1 MQLVKPALDV
11 GVAIAAADPA
21 AMLAFYRERV
31 GLAVD
36 HDLPLGGGR
45 LQARHHWGDSIVKL
59 NHRRG
64 GEAPGVPT
72 GGGPVTFH
80 GPGLEA
86 ATGLEDPEGNGVR
99 LAPAEARWLE
109 LELRV
114 ADPEA
119 SARFFRKLGLPLEDD
134 RVAVGHSALRLVPAA
149 SPAPPGGLD
158 GAGIRYV
165 TFQVDRA
172 DAAHAEAL
180 DAGGREGMAPRTLG
194 DVARISF
201 VIEPGGHWIEL
212 SQRASLTGS
221 LEP

>member
-1 MQLVKPALDV
+1 MRLVKPAFDV
-11 GVAIAAADPA
+11 GITIGAADPA

-31 GLAVD
+31 GLAED
-36 HDLPLGGGR
+36 HALPLGGGR

-72 GGGPVTFH
+72 GLGPVTFLD
-80 GPGLEA
+80 PGFS
-86 ATGLEDPEGNGVR
+86 ATQQLVDPEGNGVQLMNGDVR
-99 LAPAEARWLE
+99 RLE

-114 ADPEA
+114 TDPAA
-119 SARFFRKLGLPLEDD
+119 SARFFEALGLPVQGD
-134 RVAVGHSALRLVPAA
+134 RVAVGASGLRLVQAA
-149 SPAPPGGLD
+149 SPEAPGGLD
-158 GAGIRYV
+158 GTGIRYL

-180 DAGGREGMAPRTLG
+180 GAGAREGMAPRTLG
-194 DVARISF
+194 EVARISF

-221 LEP
+221 LTP

>member
-11 GVAIAAADPA
+11 GIAIAAADPA

-72 GGGPVTFH
+72 GWGPVTFH

-99 LAPAEARWLE
+99 LAPAEARRLE
-109 LELRV
+109 LDLRV
-114 ADPEA
+114 ADPAA
-119 SARFFRKLGLPLEDD
+119 SVRFFRRLGLPVEDD
-134 RVAVGHSALRLVPAA
+134 RVAVGHSALRLVPVA
-149 SPAPPGGLD
+149 SPTPPGGLD
-158 GAGIRYV
+158 GTGIRYV

-172 DAAHAEAL
+172 DRAHAEAL

>member
-11 GVAIAAADPA
+11 GIALAAADPA

-72 GGGPVTFH
+72 GWGPVTFH
-80 GPGLEA
+80 GPGLE

-99 LAPAEARWLE
+99 LTPAEARWLE

-114 ADPEA
+114 ADPAE
-119 SARFFRKLGLPLEDD
+119 SACFFAKLGLPVEDD
-134 RVAVGHSALRLVPAA
+134 RVALGHSVLRLEPAA

-158 GAGIRYV
+158 GTGIRYV

-180 DAGGREGMAPRTLG
+180 DAGGREGMAPRTLRE
-194 DVARISF
+194 VARISF

-221 LEP
+221 LDP